1 MRQLGRR
8 GRGAILVASAGT
20 LAVLTCTGFFLAAS
34 EARSQSARDN
44 QPTVRMSAV
53 IVAEPEVATP
63 IAIVV
68 GPTAS
73 VPTRSYLRIRGV
85 PISAKL
91 SEGHIITPGSWA
103 IPLTA
108 LPSLKITAPVSG
120 SGRTE
125 LSVALVHVDGGVLA
139 ETKASLVV
147 APAWLLGSGKAGKP
161 AVAAGGSE
169 LMAAVPAPR
178 PANRVGHGGNP
189 ALAALPPAPTPG
201 RSSDTPPP
209 APPSTAPP
217 EPPARSDRT
226 PAQPPQISAE
236 DLARAEAMV
245 KRGDQFL
252 QQGNIAVARQ
262 FFRRAADMG
271 LAVGAL
277 RLGSTY
283 DPVELHAI
291 KVAGLEGDPKEA
303 RVWYERARALGA
315 PEAASRISRLEG
327 RR

>member
-1 MRQLGRR
+1 L
-8 GRGAILVASAGT
+8 AIAVLASAGT
-20 LAVLTCTGFFLAAS
+20 VLGPTD
-34 EARSQSARDN
+34 ARSQSAGEK
-44 QPTVRMSAV
+44 PTVRMSAV

-68 GPTAS
+68 GPAAA
-73 VPTRSYLRIRGV
+73 VPSRSYLRVRGV
-85 PISAKL
+85 PITAKL

-147 APAWLLGSGKAGKP
+147 APAWLLGSGKTGKQPATAG
-161 AVAAGGSE
+161 AATTGGGGAPI
-169 LMAAVPAPR
+169 AAVPAPR
-178 PANRVGHGGNP
+178 PANRTGNP

-201 RSSDTPPP
+201 RGSDTPPAAP
-209 APPSTAPP
+209 ASTAPP
-217 EPPARSDRT
+217 EPPARTDRA

-236 DLARAEAMV
+236 ERARAEAMV
-245 KRGDQFL
+245 KRGDLFL

-277 RLGSTY
+277 RLGATF
-283 DPVELHAI
+283 DPVELDTMRI
-291 KVAGLEGDPKEA
+291 AGLEGDPKEA
-303 RVWYERARALGA
+303 RTWYERARALGA
-315 PEAASRISRLEG
+315 PEAASRITRLEG

>member
-1 MRQLGRR
+1 
-8 GRGAILVASAGT
+8 V
-20 LAVLTCTGFFLAAS
+20 LACTVIVLAPPD
-34 EARSQSARDN
+34 ARSQSTGN
-44 QPTVRMSAV
+44 KPTVRMSAV

-68 GPTAS
+68 GPAAA
-73 VPTRSYLRIRGV
+73 VPSRSYLRVRGV

-147 APAWLLGSGKAGKP
+147 APAWLLGSSKAGKQP
-161 AVAAGGSE
+161 ATAGAATTGAGGAPI
-169 LMAAVPAPR
+169 AAVPAPR
-178 PANRVGHGGNP
+178 PANRTGHAGNP
-189 ALAALPPAPTPG
+189 ALASLPPAPTPG
-201 RSSDTPPP
+201 RGSDAPP
-209 APPSTAPP
+209 AAPASTAPP
-217 EPPARSDRT
+217 EPPARTDRA
-226 PAQPPQISAE
+226 PAPPPQISPDE
-236 DLARAEAMV
+236 RARAEAMV

-271 LAVGAL
+271 LAIGAL
-277 RLGSTY
+277 RLGATY
-283 DPVELHAI
+283 DPVELDAI
-291 KVAGLEGDPKEA
+291 RTAGLEGDPNEA
-303 RVWYERARALGA
+303 RTWYERARALGA
-315 PEAASRISRLEG
+315 PEAASRITRLEG